1 MRLGGTQETLLDSI
15 SGIYAAAAG
24 SASWNQALISI
35 ADLCDVENASLVIND
50 PGLRLTEVF
59 SPRVNPDV
67 IETYTDHWWCK
78 DPTIKAT
85 AGAPVGQITSLG
97 SYGRERFLKSEFHND
112 FWVRSGIGAERLASK
127 LVIQDGAF
135 ASLVIQAGTTNDEI
149 HDATARAF
157 AEIVPHAIQATV
169 IMRRMQA
176 LKLARE
182 AAELAAQ
189 HGASFA
195 IPVDAQARPV
205 VADDHT
211 EAALGA
217 IPVLQ
222 LRNGTLSLK
231 ARKANARL
239 HRLISDC
246 ATPDTGVRGGMV
258 RMGLEEAPDRFSI
271 EVLPWSERDTTP
283 GLILRPVALLLI
295 SDWDRRRENDR
306 RRIAHQF
313 DLTPAEARLATELLA
328 GGGRG
333 EVAARLGISDSTAR
347 SHLTRIFDKTG
358 TRRQSELVALI
369 LGHR

>member
-1 MRLGGTQETLLDSI
+1 MRLGGTQEKLLESI

-24 SASWNQALISI
+24 SASWDQALTSI
-35 ADLCDVENASLVIND
+35 ADVCEVENASLVIND
-50 PGLRLTEVF
+50 PELRLTEVF
-59 SPRVNPDV
+59 SPRVNPEV
-67 IETYTDHWWCK
+67 IETYSEHWWCK
-78 DPTIKAT
+78 DPTIQAT

-97 SYGRERFLKSEFHND
+97 SYGRDRFLRSEFHND
-112 FWVRSGIGAERLASK
+112 FWIRSGIGTERLASK
-127 LVIQDGAF
+127 LVVQDGAF
-135 ASLVIQAGTTNDEI
+135 ASLVIQTGSNNDEI
-149 HDATARAF
+149 HDTTAQAF
-157 AEIVPHAIQATV
+157 AEIVPHAIQATA

-182 AAELAAQ
+182 AAERAAQ

-222 LRNGTLSLK
+222 LRNGTLFLT
-231 ARKANARL
+231 ARKVNDRL
-239 HRLISDC
+239 RRLISDC
-246 ATPDTGVRGGMV
+246 ATPDTGVRGGV
-258 RMGLEEAPDRFSI
+258 IRLGTDEAPDRFSI
-271 EVLPWSERDTTP
+271 EVLPWSEQDTTP
-283 GLILRPVALLLI
+283 GLIQRPVALLLI
-295 SDWDRRRENDR
+295 SDWERRRENHR

-313 DLTPAEARLATELLA
+313 DLTPAEARLAIELLA

-358 TRRQSELVALI
+358 TRRQSELVALM